1 MRDVNPSTGGTTAW
15 RGALRLA
22 DLLERPVIWIG
33 ETVAWLQLV
42 LVVLI
47 IADAIS
53 RRYIRSLSIV
63 VENNLHFFFNSPAIQ
78 DGEWHLHTI
87 ILFCALGYAG
97 ALNAHIRLD
106 ILRPRFSDQWRLWIE
121 LIGGLTLLSPF
132 VLIFAYEAGIFFSIA
147 WKYDEAAGESNG
159 IGNRWF
165 IKFFILFGPSLFF
178 LSGLS
183 IMLRLFTRLFGPAD
197 LRPHTRTDDIANP
210 TFSAYS

>member
-1 MRDVNPSTGGTTAW
+1 M
-15 RGALRLA
+15 
-22 DLLERPVIWIG
+22 
-33 ETVAWLQLV
+33 
-42 LVVLI
+42 
-47 IADAIS
+47 
-53 RRYIRSLSIV
+53 
-63 VENNLHFFFNSPAIQ
+63 
-78 DGEWHLHTI
+78 
-87 ILFCALGYAG
+87 
-97 ALNAHIRLD
+97 
-106 ILRPRFSDQWRLWIE
+106 
-121 LIGGLTLLSPF
+121 IGGLTLLSPF

>member
-1 MRDVNPSTGGTTAW
+1 MTETTASAGGHRIW
-15 RGALRLA
+15 RGALGLA
-22 DLLERPVIWIG
+22 HLLERPVIWVG
-33 ETVAWLQLV
+33 EAVAWLQLV

-78 DGEWHLHTI
+78 DGEWHLHAI

-121 LIGGLTLLSPF
+121 LIGGLTLLAPF
-132 VLIFAYEAGIFFSIA
+132 VLIFIYEAGIFFSIA
-147 WKYDEAAGESNG
+147 WRYDEAAGESNG

-183 IMLRLFTRLFGPAD
+183 IMIRLSARLFGPAD
-197 LRPHTRTDDIANP
+197 LRARTRTDDIANP